1 MRHPAGQG
9 QPNDRW
15 WNALTLVFVLLL
27 GGLLIGPLWQRP
39 GIANTADGILHLHRS
54 AEVARAWTQGVL
66 WPRWFPGAYEGLGV
80 PLFHYCSPFFYAL
93 VAPLHLL
100 GLPLDAAVK
109 LIMTVLFVVSGLAM
123 YAWLRRLL
131 SPAAGLV
138 GATLYLANPLFFRE
152 YYFQGDYPQTFA
164 LFWFPVVL
172 WAFTRLYE
180 DDRWRNWLLASV
192 SLAVLVVSH
201 NITAMLGAAFL
212 VLYWLALPFWRR
224 SWRGWWRGVAAA
236 ALGGALSAFF
246 WLPALGDSPLVRVN
260 ALREGFFQFS
270 LHFVHLSDLL
280 AVPPLLDSRALN
292 PPFPHLLGWAAW
304 LALAAGLVVVILP
317 VFQRVP
323 WGLAQ
328 TWAAAGLVIT
338 AIFLALTQAWSAAAW
353 EHLPGLSLLQYPGR
367 LLGPAAVSVAL
378 VGGAATHV
386 CASRRV
392 PFAVA
397 GTVLIVAL
405 SSSVFL
411 FPSKPFVRVIRFSEA
426 DTQAW
431 ERASGN
437 WGATSSDSYLPRWSA
452 VAGAHAG
459 QEVQARVLP
468 AGARWTWETPNRG
481 VLQAGEGVSL
491 PSGPLTLPLHYFPAW
506 RAVAG
511 AITLPTEPVDG
522 LLGVNLTQPAQ
533 QVTLVWQGTAWE
545 QRGEWVSRIALLGLM
560 VGTAWAA
567 FRRRRREAG
576 RWGVDSSDSALAT
589 SAREPLSSGGDEKQG
604 IGSDLRHQRHLRSVL
619 EPGVSALLPAL
630 ALLLLLIGARVTIEA
645 SGVGWFQRTSP
656 PDAVS
661 SAEVPLQI
669 SLGGDD
675 QPGVKLLGWEL
686 LPDSQVRLGGELRVR
701 LYWQAEERITQS
713 LHSFVHLTTP
723 SPKRSW
729 AVAQNDNPG
738 WIPTN
743 DWSPTLYVVDDLALD
758 LPLELPPTTYALAVG
773 LVDENGQ
780 RLDVPNDPD
789 GMVTLREISL
799 APLRTGKRQALHP
812 SVAAPATFGT
822 DLRLQGYD
830 FLPAADAGRSSI
842 FTGQCCRHPV
852 TRRALIW

>member
-1 MRHPAGQG
+1 M
-9 QPNDRW
+9 
-15 WNALTLVFVLLL
+15 
-27 GGLLIGPLWQRP
+27 IGPLWQRP

-80 PLFHYCSPFFYAL
+80 PVFHYCSPFFYAL

-109 LIMTVLFVVSGLAM
+109 LIITVLFVVSGLAV

-180 DDRWRNWLLASV
+180 DGRWRNWLLASV
-192 SLAVLVVSH
+192 SLAVLVVPH

-212 VLYWLALPFWRR
+212 VLYWLALPLWRR
-224 SWRGWWRGVAAA
+224 SWRGWWRGAAAA

-260 ALREGFFQFS
+260 ALQEGFFQFS
-270 LHFVHLSDLL
+270 LHFVHLADLL
-280 AVPPLLDSRALN
+280 AAPPLLDSRALD

-317 VFQRVP
+317 LFQRIP
-323 WGLAQ
+323 WGPAQ
-328 TWAAAGLVIT
+328 TWATVGLVIT
-338 AIFLALTQAWSAAAW
+338 AIHLALTQAWSAAVW

-378 VGGAATHV
+378 VGGAA
-386 CASRRV
+386 AFAWRRDSLC
-392 PFAVA
+392 VA

-437 WGATSSDSYLPRWSA
+437 WGATSSDSYLPRWA
-452 VAGAHAG
+452 EVADAHAG
-459 QEVQARVLP
+459 QEAQARALP

-481 VLQAGEGVSL
+481 VLQTGEGTSL

-511 AITLPTEPVDG
+511 AVTLPTQPLDG
-522 LLGVNLTQPAQ
+522 LLSVNLTQPAQ
-533 QVTLVWQGTAWE
+533 QVVLVWQGTAWE
-545 QRGEWVSRIALLGLM
+545 RRGEWISRIALLGLAA
-560 VGTAWAA
+560 GTAWAVI
-567 FRRRRREAG
+567 RRRRR
-576 RWGVDSSDSALAT
+576 DSESWDADSRGSDSVLAD
-589 SAREPLSSGGDEKQG
+589 SARETLSSDGDEMQR
-604 IGSDLRHQRHLRSVL
+604 IGSDLHHQRHLRSVL
-619 EPGVSALLPAL
+619 EPRVSSLLPAL
-630 ALLLLLIGARVTIEA
+630 ALLLLLIGARVAIEA

-656 PDAVS
+656 PMS
-661 SAEVPLQI
+661 SAARRFHSRSPWAAMI
-669 SLGGDD
+669 S
-675 QPGVKLLGWEL
+675 
-686 LPDSQVRLGGELRVR
+686 
-701 LYWQAEERITQS
+701 
-713 LHSFVHLTTP
+713 
-723 SPKRSW
+723 
-729 AVAQNDNPG
+729 
-738 WIPTN
+738 
-743 DWSPTLYVVDDLALD
+743 
-758 LPLELPPTTYALAVG
+758 
-773 LVDENGQ
+773 
-780 RLDVPNDPD
+780 
-789 GMVTLREISL
+789 
-799 APLRTGKRQALHP
+799 
-812 SVAAPATFGT
+812 PA
-822 DLRLQGYD
+822 
-830 FLPAADAGRSSI
+830 
-842 FTGQCCRHPV
+842 
-852 TRRALIW
+852 